1 MRRCFGA
8 LLSAIAIAGAL
19 AQDELPQP
27 DEGEPLEIEPPML
40 IQSRGPDGLP
50 EVPVPP
56 LPVALAKLEGDLAK
70 AKKSAA
76 SGDRLFKAGIIAKV
90 DAENRV
96 LKVVRLQATLATA
109 QLEEAKSKAVE
120 QKSPAA
126 DDLEAKLDQSE
137 LAKVEQAAQRA
148 IKEQQR
154 AELEAALRNL
164 QRQQKLLALGSGRRA
179 DVSRAEKKLAELQ
192 GAGN

>member
-1 MRRCFGA
+1 M
-8 LLSAIAIAGAL
+8 SAIAIAGAL